1 MPQKFLLNI
10 LIKRLE
16 GKTELLISKMQF
28 DFRKDYGPVMWYN
41 GKIMDLLCGTMEE
54 IIILE

>member
-1 MPQKFLLNI
+1 MPQKILLNI

-28 DFRKDYGPVMWYN
+28 DFRKGYG
-41 GKIMDLLCGTMEE
+41 TREE
-54 IIILE
+54 IILLE